1 MRKLDRILN
10 DAHALT
16 ELANKAMENISEQL
30 ASMDDPAVQS
40 EFTIE
45 ELAREGDRLHKRIER
60 LQQVLNAAAP

>member
-1 MRKLDRILN
+1 
-10 DAHALT
+10 
-16 ELANKAMENISEQL
+16 
-30 ASMDDPAVQS
+30 MDDPAVQS